1 MMNAS
6 DELYFLS
13 RHLFYTL
20 GEIQQSIYEEGQYF
34 IGLQSLFN
42 FVEQYFRVKTGDY
55 TCSSKQLYTKCYI
68 LNLITEDVHKYLN
81 EEKNSFRILRNC
93 YSHRNIY
100 LTSVRDLRKE
110 DNNQYPLSED
120 STIELIVKTILEDVR
135 KMIGLSNTKEK
146 LVFPFDIFKIEP
158 IDLAKEFGWSESQF
172 ATMYDTIYY
181 GLIDDFK
188 IKLDVSFTPFE
199 SQKSLNDYV
208 ISILVQ
214 KISNSSPIQ
223 MLSSIF
229 DQLIEKGS
237 NDE

>member
-6 DELYFLS
+6 DELHFLS

-20 GEIQQSIYEEGQYF
+20 DEIQQAIYEEEQYF

-55 TCSSKQLYTKCYI
+55 LCGSKQLYTKCYT
-68 LNLITEDVHKYLN
+68 LNFITEDVHKYLN
-81 EEKNSFRILRNC
+81 EEKNSLRILRNC

-100 LTSVRDLRKE
+100 LTSIFDLRKE
-110 DNNQYPLSED
+110 ENNQYPLSEHG
-120 STIELIVKTILEDVR
+120 TIELIAKTILEDVR
-135 KMIGLSNTKEK
+135 KIIGLSDTKEK
-146 LVFPFDIFKIEP
+146 LKFPFDIFKIEP

-172 ATMYDTIYY
+172 TTMYDIIYY
-181 GLIDDFK
+181 ELIDDYK
-188 IKLDVSFTPFE
+188 IQPDISFAPFE
-199 SQKSLNDYV
+199 SKKTLNNYV
-208 ISILVQ
+208 TSILVQ

-229 DQLIEKGS
+229 EQLIEKDS
-237 NDE
+237 DD